1 MSPAKPH
8 SWLKK
13 VSPEEFYWR
22 GEKEGRGE
30 GRRRGGEVGGGGGR
44 GEEEEDYRRTQNYWV
59 KLTRA
64 SPEKLGVT
72 ETYMPHSF
80 QEPSPLSPLLT
91 LLLFFLE
98 KCYFGF

>member
-1 MSPAKPH
+1 M
-8 SWLKK
+8 KK
-13 VSPEEFYWR
+13 KEE
-22 GEKEGRGE
+22 EK
-30 GRRRGGEVGGGGGR
+30 V
-44 GEEEEDYRRTQNYWV
+44 EEEEEKLEEEEEEERRRKITGEHKSSNYWV

-64 SPEKLGVT
+64 SPDQLGVT

-91 LLLFFLE
+91 PLLFFPE